1 MIAAMNKIV
10 HLFLLFS
17 IVAAKHF
24 LLETE
29 DGEPKWGHCFKE
41 KNGYITHHGLKKLDG
56 CQKDPSGWAKWKP
69 EDCHKGYTHDTM
81 PYDLRKKWLDCGLKD
96 KNVEENDDDFD
107 PAIHAIQE
115 ACDDPLC
122 SCEKDEETGEMTQTC
137 A

>member
-29 DGEPKWGHCFKE
+29 DGEPKWGDCFKE
-41 KNGYITHHGLKKLDG
+41 KNGYITHHWKRKLDG
-56 CQKDPSGWAKWKP
+56 CQVDPRIKDPRVTGKR
-69 EDCHKGYTHDTM
+69 EDCHKGYTQLTLPEH
-81 PYDLRKKWLDCGLKD
+81 LQEKWLDCAKKG

-107 PAIHAIQE
+107 P